1 MCGGG
6 EKLYV
11 IKTVFQKHDIDAF
24 WLYWNMLL
32 PWFENFCQGPEVFT
46 KECCENYKFLNANLR
61 PVLLTQVSKSLCDP

>member
-11 IKTVFQKHDIDAF
+11 VKMVFQKHDIDAL

-32 PWFENFCQGPEVFT
+32 TCLEKVCRGPGVKNGSQKNVVKIT
-46 KECCENYKFLNANLR
+46 S
-61 PVLLTQVSKSLCDP
+61 P